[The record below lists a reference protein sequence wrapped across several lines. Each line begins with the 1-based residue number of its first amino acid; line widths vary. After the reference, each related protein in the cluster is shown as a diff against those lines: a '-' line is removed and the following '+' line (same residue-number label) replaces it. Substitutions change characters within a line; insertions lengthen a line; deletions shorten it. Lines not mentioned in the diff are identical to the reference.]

1 MRKRF
6 FTVMAAALVVSGIPV
21 MAKETSTEEEISEA
35 VEETKD
41 STEAESVV
49 SGNEDRI
56 SEIEKQIHDLEKQIA
71 ALKEERKQLRE
82 SNVTEIGDVIY
93 QDESVII
100 TYNGIK
106 EDEYGDGYSIN
117 FITENLTDKKIIFER
132 SEERFS
138 RNAIVQYEDASLN
151 DLMFYAVYSA
161 NLAPNKKSK
170 DEIDMYESYDEYC
183 PMEDLE
189 YLEFKVAVL
198 DGDSYDEICIS
209 DPVTISFE

>member
-6 FTVMAAALVVSGIPV
+6 FAVMAAALVVSGMPV
-21 MAKETSTEEEISEA
+21 MAKETSTEEKISEA

-93 QDESVII
+93 QDESIII

-117 FITENLTDKKIIFER
+117 FITENLTDKKII
-132 SEERFS
+132 
-138 RNAIVQYEDASLN
+138 VQYEDASLN
-151 DLMFYAVYSA
+151 DFMFYAVYSA